1 MRNARFW
8 RLAVIITTAGGLS
21 LAGAGTALAGGGARS
36 DLDVTISTA
45 STFVPVSGDTLVRFG
60 APAPENSAH
69 VSGTVTGIP
78 AGLTLLVGTLLE
90 EKFGETTF
98 TATTE
103 QADLRPL
110 AGSAAYTFPVT
121 PTLATSYE
129 VEVSQSATSAPLR
142 TSGPRTV
149 YVLPDLTAAGV
160 TCTRPSCAGK
170 LVITAHVPPAAF
182 GAESLKKLNVYQRLS
197 TSADSTPAEPQT
209 LSLAATARAVSRD
222 AAKSTVQ
229 YSYRYGFNIGSADG
243 YQWRINYCTP
253 DAETTDGVGLPG
265 SHDCG
270 DPAVSTA
277 DPYLG

>member
-36 DLDVTISTA
+36 DLDVTIGTT

-110 AGSAAYTFPVT
+110 DGSAAYTFPVT

-149 YVLPDLTAAGV
+149 YVIPDLTVGGL
-160 TCTRPSCAGK
+160 TCTRPSCSGK

-182 GAESLKKLNVYQRLS
+182 GTESLKKLNVYQRLS

-253 DAETTDGVGLPG
+253 DSEATDGVGLPG
-265 SHDCG
+265 GHDCG